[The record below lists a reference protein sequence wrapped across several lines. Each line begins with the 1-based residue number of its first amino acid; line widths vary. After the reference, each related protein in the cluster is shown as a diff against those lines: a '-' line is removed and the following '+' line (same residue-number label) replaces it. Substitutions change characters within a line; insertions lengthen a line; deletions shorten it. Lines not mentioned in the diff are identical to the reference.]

1 MATFAP
7 IPRVPG
13 GYRCAVVDPPW
24 SFQDKATRNA
34 PERSAEGYHTLSI
47 EEIAELPVPDLLAPE
62 AIVFLWVPDTHVFEA
77 KWLLDWWGL
86 SFKHFAVWVKEP
98 VEDDLELL
106 AEDWATRAVT
116 AYPPPDALTCAAE
129 LRQLVDN
136 AAEPQ
141 MGMGNYLR
149 RAHEIAMLT
158 TTIPFHA
165 RTQIADRRQRSVIY
179 GKRGRHSAKP
189 ETLQDAAERI
199 IEGPYVELFA
209 RRRRPG
215 WVCWGD
221 ELTEE

>member
-13 GYRCAVVDPPW
+13 GYRCAVIDPPW

-34 PERSAEGYHTLSI
+34 PERSGDNGYHTLSI

-62 AIVFLWVPDTHVFEA
+62 AIVFLWVPDTHIFEA

-98 VEDDLELL
+98 VEDDLDAL
-106 AEDWATRAVT
+106 AERWATDPV
-116 AYPPPDALTCAAE
+116 PPDAMTCATE
-129 LRQLVDN
+129 LRHVLDT
-136 AAEPQ
+136 ATEPQ
-141 MGMGNYLR
+141 MGMGNYMR
-149 RAHEIAMLT
+149 RSHELAMLT

-165 RTQIADRRQRSVIY
+165 RTQIADRSIRSVVY
-179 GKRGRHSAKP
+179 GKRGRHSQKP

-199 IEGPYVELFA
+199 IEGPYLELFA

-215 WVCWGD
+215 WACWGD
-221 ELTEE
+221 ELPEE